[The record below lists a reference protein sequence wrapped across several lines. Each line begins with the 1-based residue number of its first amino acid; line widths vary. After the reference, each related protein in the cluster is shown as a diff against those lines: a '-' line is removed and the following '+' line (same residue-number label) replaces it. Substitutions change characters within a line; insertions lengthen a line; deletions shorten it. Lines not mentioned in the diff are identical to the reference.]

1 MAEHILSLSYG
12 KDSLACLGA
21 LEHAGGGAELEMVL
35 TDEKRA
41 LLGDHEAAKRL
52 TEAGVLVPCWRCGGE
67 AELQEIH
74 TGGKPVY
81 AVSCKKHH
89 CGAYGCA
96 HQTKKNAVA
105 YWNTRAP
112 ILSAEEMEM
121 LYGKENP

>member
-1 MAEHILSLSYG
+1 MPWLNSGEVSAMDDI
-12 KDSLACLGA
+12 
-21 LEHAGGGAELEMVL
+21 
-35 TDEKRA
+35 KRA
-41 LLGDHEAAKRL
+41 LLGDKEAAKRL
-52 TEAGVLVPCWRCGGE
+52 TDAGVLLPCWRCGGE

-96 HQTKKNAVA
+96 HQTKENAVA

-112 ILSAEEMEM
+112 ILRESELKKLEESGE
-121 LYGKENP
+121 ED

>member
-1 MAEHILSLSYG
+1 MTTEQ
-12 KDSLACLGA
+12 
-21 LEHAGGGAELEMVL
+21 
-35 TDEKRA
+35 RA
-41 LLGDHEAAKRL
+41 MLGDKEAQRKI
-52 TEAGVLVPCWRCGGE
+52 TERGELLPCWRCGGE

-96 HQTKKNAVA
+96 HQTKKNAVE

-121 LYGKENP
+121 REGMK

>member
-1 MAEHILSLSYG
+1 MDDI
-12 KDSLACLGA
+12 
-21 LEHAGGGAELEMVL
+21 
-35 TDEKRA
+35 KRA
-41 LLGDHEAAKRL
+41 LLGDKEAAKRM
-52 TEAGVLVPCWRCGGE
+52 TDAGVLLPCWRCGGE
-67 AELQEIH
+67 SELQEIH

-112 ILSAEEMEM
+112 ILSESELKKLEESGEEDVSSALYKEFRLDTGMEAK
-121 LYGKENP
+121 L